1 VVLGKGKMDYASN
14 KKAYANYTIRDKFEV
29 GVGLLGTEV
38 KSVRKGMVSLSGAFV
53 VMRGEEAYLM
63 GATISPYQP
72 NNMPSS
78 YKKDRPR
85 KLLLHKKELMEL
97 AQALQQRG
105 LTVLPLR
112 MYNKG
117 AKIKLEIAIAQGK
130 RKYEKREAIKKRDVR
145 RDIDRSL
152 KRG

>member
-1 VVLGKGKMDYASN
+1 MDYTSN
-14 KKAYANYTIRDKFEV
+14 KKVYANYTIRDKFEV
-29 GVGLLGTEV
+29 GVQLLGHEV
-38 KSVRKGMVSLSGAFV
+38 KSIRAGKVSLSGSFV
-53 VMRGEEAYLM
+53 VIRGAEAYLT

-72 NNMPSS
+72 HNVSSS

-85 KLLLHKKELMEL
+85 KLLLHKKELKEL
-97 AQALQQRG
+97 IGVSQQRG
-105 LTVLPLR
+105 LTILPLR

>member
-1 VVLGKGKMDYASN
+1 MDYTSN
-14 KKAYANYTIRDKFEV
+14 KKVYANYTMRDKFEV
-29 GVGLLGTEV
+29 GIELLGHEV
-38 KSVRKGMVSLSGAFV
+38 KSVRKGMVALSGSFV
-53 VMRGEEAYLM
+53 AIRGGEAYLL

-72 NNMPSS
+72 NNVSSS

-85 KLLLHKKELMEL
+85 KLLLHKKELSEL
-97 AQALQQRG
+97 IGYSQQRG
-105 LTVLPLR
+105 LTILPLR

-145 RDIDRSL
+145 RDIDRTM
-152 KRG
+152 KNGG